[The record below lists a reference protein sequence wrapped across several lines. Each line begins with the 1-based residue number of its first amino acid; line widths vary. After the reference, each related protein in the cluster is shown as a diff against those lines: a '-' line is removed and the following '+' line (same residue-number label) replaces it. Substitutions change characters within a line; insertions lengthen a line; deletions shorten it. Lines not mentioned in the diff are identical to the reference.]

1 MHNQCAPHLDR
12 VGRSR
17 FTVLCVAGFLAVMV
31 FAAVIRPTSAEQVIT
46 GQNTIPT
53 ANLWLVH
60 AAPFASS
67 PAASSV
73 TVVISN
79 TVSSLQINDMRY
91 LETTGGYLAVPSG
104 VATDVTVTPTGSTIP
119 LAMDTYTLTNK
130 TDSTVAVI
138 GGANGFPTELLKVM
152 DDNSAPPKGMGKL
165 RIIHVAPIF
174 NPITGTVLDVRTQD
188 GATLN
193 PLFNTLTYKA
203 DSGYVTLPFGYYDL
217 KATTPG
223 GGTTVIDIPSFPL
236 GDQTIVT
243 LFLVGDGTNQPLA
256 GMLMAYQ
263 EGMANFIF
271 MPLVL
276 K

>member
-1 MHNQCAPHLDR
+1 MDNQCIPHL
-12 VGRSR
+12 SR
-17 FTVLCVAGFLAVMV
+17 LRRTRFAVFCIAGFLAVMAFV
-31 FAAVIRPTSAEQVIT
+31 VLIRPTSADEVMT

-53 ANLWLVH
+53 ANLWFVH
-60 AAPFASS
+60 ASPFATS

-79 TVSSLQINDMRY
+79 SVSSLQINDMRY

-104 VATDVTVTPTGSTIP
+104 VPTDVTVTPTGNTTP
-119 LAMDTYTLTNK
+119 LATDTYTLTNK
-130 TDSTVAVI
+130 TDSTIAVI
-138 GGANGFPTELLKVM
+138 GGANGFPSELLKVM
-152 DDNSAPPKGMGKL
+152 DDNSSPPKGMGKL
-165 RIIHVAPIF
+165 RIIHVAPLL
-174 NPITGTVLDVRTQD
+174 NTVTGTVLDVRTQD
-188 GATLN
+188 GSTLN
-193 PLFNTLTYKA
+193 SQFNNLTYKA

-223 GGTTVIDIPSFPL
+223 GGTTVIDIPPFPL

-243 LFLVGDGTNQPLA
+243 LFLVGDGTNQPLV

-276 K
+276 N